1 MDINRQ
7 VFTKS
12 QTYYETL
19 EISDENAS
27 IEQIKQQYQ
36 KLLLLHHP
44 DKTGFVMNNDD
55 ENIKNNYNK
64 EHKVESIIKAW
75 KVLRDPELKKVY
87 DDELK
92 AMRLKHEI
100 YNADID
106 LDDMEYNEEMKLY
119 SISCRCSGNY
129 IITEQDL
136 EKGANITGCTNC
148 SLKIHI
154 LYEVNDE

>member
-12 QTYYETL
+12 QTYYEIL
-19 EISDENAS
+19 EISDENVS

-36 KLLLLHHP
+36 KLLLLVSFLNSLYQ
-44 DKTGFVMNNDD
+44 K
-55 ENIKNNYNK
+55 
-64 EHKVESIIKAW
+64 HKVESIIKAW

-100 YNADID
+100 YNADVD

>member
-1 MDINRQ
+1 
-7 VFTKS
+7 
-12 QTYYETL
+12 
-19 EISDENAS
+19 
-27 IEQIKQQYQ
+27 
-36 KLLLLHHP
+36 
-44 DKTGFVMNNDD
+44 MNNDD

-75 KVLRDPELKKVY
+75 KVLRDPESKKVY